1 MNKSDIEIQVQ
12 IPAGDYW
19 LSDPCY
25 TIADSDWIPWL
36 EACNYTE
43 EDNLVGKI
51 PGTDFSAVGFRTAW
65 GDGVY
70 HLQKSE
76 YKGYSSTED
85 WKDIAEL
92 GVDAG
97 LIGFVPC
104 EYGGEDSLYVHKIT
118 FDSLTSV
125 TWHEGN
131 ISWRDSSGEKFRVVT
146 DGSNEDEEY

>member
-1 MNKSDIEIQVQ
+1 MNKGDIEIQVQ

-19 LSDPCY
+19 LSDPAY
-25 TIADSDWIPWL
+25 TIRDEDWIPWL
-36 EACNYTE
+36 EACNYTK

-70 HLQKSE
+70 PLQKAE
-76 YKGYSSTED
+76 YGNYVEG
-85 WKDIAEL
+85 WKDVAEL

-104 EYGGEDSLYVHKIT
+104 EYGGEASMYVTKIT
-118 FDSLTSV
+118 FDKLTSV
-125 TWHEGN
+125 TWREGN
-131 ISWRDSSGEKFRVVT
+131 FSWTNSSGEKFRVVT
-146 DGSNEDEEY
+146 DDSAEDDF

>member
-1 MNKSDIEIQVQ
+1 MHKSDIEVQVQ

-25 TIADSDWIPWL
+25 TIKDEDWIPWL
-36 EACNYTE
+36 EACNYRE
-43 EDNLVGKI
+43 EDNLIGNI
-51 PGTDFSAVGFRTAW
+51 PGTNFSAVGFRTSW

-70 HLQKSE
+70 PLQKE
-76 YKGYSSTED
+76 DGYN
-85 WKDIAEL
+85 WKDVAEL

-104 EYGGEDSLYVHKIT
+104 EYGGEASLYVHKIT

-125 TWHEGN
+125 TWREGN
-131 ISWRDSSGEKFRVVT
+131 ITWRNRSGENFRVVT
-146 DGSNEDEEY
+146 DGSDEDGEY

>member
-1 MNKSDIEIQVQ
+1 MHKSDVEIQVQ

-25 TIADSDWIPWL
+25 TIKDEDWIPWL
-36 EACNYTE
+36 EACNYRE
-43 EDNLVGKI
+43 DDNLVGKI
-51 PGTDFSAVGFRTAW
+51 PGTNFSAVGFRTAW

-70 HLQKSE
+70 PLQKAE
-76 YKGYSSTED
+76 WGRFAEGWMD
-85 WKDIAEL
+85 EAEL

-118 FDSLTSV
+118 FDRLTTV
-125 TWHEGN
+125 TWREGN
-131 ISWRDSSGEKFRVVT
+131 ISWTNSSGEKFRVVT
-146 DGSNEDEEY
+146 DGSDEDDY